1 MKTLMI
7 VIALTVLPGVVLAQ
21 ACGVPDAETLGSCP
35 VGQIWDKTEG
45 ACVDA
50 LVSSPTARLC

>member
-1 MKTLMI
+1 MKTLMT

-50 LVSSPTARLC
+50 LVS